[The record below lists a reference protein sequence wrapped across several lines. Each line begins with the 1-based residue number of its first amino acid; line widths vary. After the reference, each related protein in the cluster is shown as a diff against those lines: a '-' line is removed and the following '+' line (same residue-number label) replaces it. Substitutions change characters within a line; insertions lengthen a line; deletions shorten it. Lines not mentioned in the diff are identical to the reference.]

1 MYIYTINIEICILT
15 LKIKFMKKNYFLII
29 AMLITTLSFG
39 QFTINEIYFN
49 GTATT
54 DFVELKGPAGAD
66 FSGWTIV
73 YYKHNGQVINTIEL
87 SVAFNPAKMPGDINT
102 GQTMLD
108 VYGEVNAPGGYVIL
122 RDDSN
127 QVIDFFA
134 YGNPAVPRTIDGETS
149 VYTAD
154 AAAGNSVQ
162 LTDAGWV
169 SASPTPGAINAGQ
182 TLSVAKNQIAGFA
195 MYPNPASNGKLSISS
210 NSSVEKL
217 VEIYNM
223 IGQKVY
229 NKIVKANETIDIS
242 GLNTGFYVVKAE
254 EEGKIATRKLIVN

>member
-1 MYIYTINIEICILT
+1 
-15 LKIKFMKKNYFLII
+15 
-29 AMLITTLSFG
+29 MLITTLSFG
-39 QFTINEIYFN
+39 QVQITEIHYDDAGNDSNEGVEIRASVATNLSGWGILLYDGMGNQYATSTPALSGTLNAGSYLWIPFTGGSNPYYAINNGVGAIALFDGNDVIEFLSYGGIVTAVDGEATGDTSTDMLVTEDN
-49 GTATT
+49 GTA
-54 DFVELKGPAGAD
+54 
-66 FSGWTIV
+66 
-73 YYKHNGQVINTIEL
+73 NGL
-87 SVAFNPAKMPGDINT
+87 SM
-102 GQTMLD
+102 
-108 VYGEVNAPGGYVIL
+108 
-122 RDDSN
+122 
-127 QVIDFFA
+127 
-134 YGNPAVPRTIDGETS
+134 
-149 VYTAD
+149 
-154 AAAGNSVQ
+154 Q

-169 SASPTPGAINAGQ
+169 TGVTASPGAVNVGL